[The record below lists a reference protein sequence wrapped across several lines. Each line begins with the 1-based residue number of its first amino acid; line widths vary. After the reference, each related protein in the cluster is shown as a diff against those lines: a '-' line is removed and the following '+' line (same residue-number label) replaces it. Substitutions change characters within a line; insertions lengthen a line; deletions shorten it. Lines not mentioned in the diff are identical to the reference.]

1 MRGERTAKGRVEIL
15 KKAILVAGA
24 AFLASAVV
32 ALAAGSHPV
41 GIKRGTVT
49 VCVVKGVLHL
59 SGCPANA
66 KTITWS
72 MQGPKGNQG
81 AVGAAGVNGEQGP
94 AGPAG
99 PPGPPGAKG
108 ATGAQG
114 DPGPAGPSTGIPG
127 PQGPQGPQGPAGPKG
142 DTGDTGAAGQTG
154 LTGPAGPQGPKG
166 DPGPQGVQGLKG
178 DKGDTGATGPIG
190 LTGATGAQGAAGPQ
204 GPQGAKGDTGAQGP
218 QGPQGPKGDKGDT
231 GAQGP
236 PWVPEYGVAAVW
248 VTRGSGA
255 AAPWATYSTTV
266 GSPVGD
272 STGGTFRFTCRAG
285 DGTCKVAVSAAV
297 LSDSSTASARVYPRI
312 LIQRAGDQ
320 TNGTSPNTYCEYAD
334 GGAGSGPDT
343 VARMSTSTNPFA
355 TLSALTVN
363 IGGSLDCNAG
373 QTYTSPGDV
382 TEIWVPE
389 GYYDVYST
397 FVFTAS

>member
-1 MRGERTAKGRVEIL
+1 MKNVIV
-15 KKAILVAGA
+15 VAGA

-32 ALAAGSHPV
+32 AFAAGSNPV
-41 GIKRGTVT
+41 GIKGGRVT
-49 VCVVKGVLHL
+49 VCVVKGVLKV
-59 SGCPANA
+59 SGCTSRA
-66 KTITWS
+66 KTITWG
-72 MQGPKGNQG
+72 MQGPRGAQG
-81 AVGAAGVNGEQGP
+81 PVGASGVNGTTGP

-99 PPGPPGAKG
+99 PAGPRGATG

-114 DPGPAGPSTGIPG
+114 DPGPAGATTGVPG

-142 DTGDTGAAGQTG
+142 DAGDPGAAGQTG

-166 DPGPQGVQGLKG
+166 DPGPQGIQGPKG
-178 DKGDTGATGPIG
+178 DKGDTGATGAVG
-190 LTGATGAQGAAGPQ
+190 LTGATGAQGDKGDVGATGPQ
-204 GPQGAKGDTGAQGP
+204 GPKGDTGATGAQGP
-218 QGPQGPKGDKGDT
+218 QGEKGDT

-255 AAPWATYSTTV
+255 AAPWATYSTTI

-272 STGGTFRFTCRAG
+272 STGGTFRFTCRSG

-297 LSDSSTASARVYPRI
+297 LSSSSSAAAHVYPRI

-320 TNGTSPNTYCEYAD
+320 TGGTVPNTYCEYAD
-334 GGAGSGPDT
+334 GGAGASPD
-343 VARMSTSTNPFA
+343 AIDRLSTSTNPFA
-355 TLSALTVN
+355 TLSPLVVN

-397 FVFTAS
+397 FVFTSS